1 MSSNPRNG
9 RDLRPVVSQTL
20 KSFYLFSTNFG
31 LDYFPLNLMVT
42 CSSSGCF
49 HNKES
54 TPIDVIFKN
63 STSQGQ
69 ILNSC
74 MGRIWSRRV
83 PNPLSFKKRLGIRLV
98 KILQTDQTSR
108 GIPSA
113 PVQQVVI
120 ALDGFRRHI
129 APLP

>member
-49 HNKES
+49 HNKERYA
-54 TPIDVIFKN
+54 N
-63 STSQGQ
+63 
-69 ILNSC
+69 
-74 MGRIWSRRV
+74 
-83 PNPLSFKKRLGIRLV
+83 
-98 KILQTDQTSR
+98 
-108 GIPSA
+108 
-113 PVQQVVI
+113 
-120 ALDGFRRHI
+120 RRHFQEFDI
-129 APLP
+129 SGTGTKFLHGKNMEQKSSESAFV